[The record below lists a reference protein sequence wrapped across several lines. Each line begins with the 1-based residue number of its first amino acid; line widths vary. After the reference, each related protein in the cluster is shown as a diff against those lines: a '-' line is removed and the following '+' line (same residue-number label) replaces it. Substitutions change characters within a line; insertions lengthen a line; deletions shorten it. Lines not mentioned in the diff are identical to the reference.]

1 MAARIA
7 GSAARSNQ
15 TLQFQ
20 SAQADELS
28 NQISSL
34 GVDQTRLSDIA
45 GGSWLQIAATCLLL
59 WLILLPY
66 FAFRQI
72 SEVLGQGNLRRM
84 FFVEG

>member
-28 NQISSL
+28 NQISDL
-34 GVDQTRLSDIA
+34 GVVQGRLDISGMTGEAELEQRLS
-45 GGSWLQIAATCLLL
+45 LK
-59 WLILLPY
+59 
-66 FAFRQI
+66 
-72 SEVLGQGNLRRM
+72 
-84 FFVEG
+84 